1 MRYRACGIVLLLLN
15 AVLSLITLMASKLK
29 VEIVYPG
36 VLIFGMAIYTFYA
49 VITTFIAITRQKKNE
64 SMMFSAV
71 KISNFTAALVSVL
84 SLEIAMTARFGAED
98 YLFRSRM
105 TIITGTGIFAIIIFL
120 ALKMIITANKLIR
133 E

>member
-1 MRYRACGIVLLLLN
+1 
-15 AVLSLITLMASKLK
+15 
-29 VEIVYPG
+29 
-36 VLIFGMAIYTFYA
+36 MAIYTFYA
-49 VITTFIAITRQKKNE
+49 VITTFIAVTRQKKNE
-64 SMMFSAV
+64 SMMFSAA